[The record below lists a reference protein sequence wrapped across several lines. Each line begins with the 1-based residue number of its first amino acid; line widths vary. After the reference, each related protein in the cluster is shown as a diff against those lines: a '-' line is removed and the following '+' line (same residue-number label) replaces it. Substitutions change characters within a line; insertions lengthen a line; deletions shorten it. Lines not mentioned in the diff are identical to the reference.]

1 MSKILI
7 IDDDPMAVRM
17 IGFMLKK
24 KGHTALSAENG
35 DEGLAKL
42 SAEKPALTLLDVE
55 MPDENGIDVLRQ
67 IRADSVSAG
76 AKVCLMTGTPAAMET
91 TAKGISFSFKSGRR
105 IVQSSGSTYGL
116 TPRKMSSASLT
127 ASA

>member
-55 MPDENGIDVLRQ
+55 MPGENGIDVLRQ

-76 AKVCLMTGTPAAMET
+76 AKVCLMTGTLDENVLSAADELGAMGCLEKPVQ
-91 TAKGISFSFKSGRR
+91 AKELFEMLDKA
-105 IVQSSGSTYGL
+105 
-116 TPRKMSSASLT
+116 KC
-127 ASA
+127 